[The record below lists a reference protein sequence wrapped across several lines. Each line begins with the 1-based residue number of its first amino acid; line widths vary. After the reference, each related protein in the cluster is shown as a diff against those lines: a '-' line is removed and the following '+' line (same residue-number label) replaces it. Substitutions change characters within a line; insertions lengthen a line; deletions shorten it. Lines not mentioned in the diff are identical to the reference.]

1 MEKSLLYYKYIDLL
15 DCDKLDRLS
24 NIVKKSFSNH
34 LLIVGNKG
42 CGKMNFVNKF
52 LNNMNNGPLNI
63 KSKKETLKVKS
74 KNLDMIIKC
83 EEELTGINSVTPW
96 IMESTIISNI
106 INLY

>member
-24 NIVKKSFSNH
+24 NIIKNSFNNH

-63 KSKKETLKVKS
+63 KSKKETIKVKS
-74 KNLDMIIKC
+74 KNVEFNIFY
-83 EEELTGINSVTPW
+83 
-96 IMESTIISNI
+96 SNMHI
-106 INLY
+106 DID